1 MVVKETIILKRRSL
15 SLFFSRK
22 EIHKKNVWKT
32 ETTIVIT
39 WIKKI
44 LWYFLVLRKK
54 LRRLSLFIGKRAY
67 EHKWV
72 DKWVDKKTD
81 HIKIIEWRTWLPFL
95 LNYLINILLFF
106 PRDCICPVKSERVS
120 YYNYNLYELMS
131 SFGS

>member
-1 MVVKETIILKRRSL
+1 MIK
-15 SLFFSRK
+15 
-22 EIHKKNVWKT
+22 
-32 ETTIVIT
+32 

-44 LWYFLVLRKK
+44 LCYFLALGKKPRPLVL
-54 LRRLSLFIGKRAY
+54 LVSKRAQ
-67 EHKWV
+67 ERKWV

-81 HIKIIEWRTWLPFL
+81 LVKISEWRTWRPFL